1 MFLPEG
7 ELVFLSQTI
16 HRFRPGAFYQSYI
29 HQTPVLPFVYII
41 KRRKWRG
48 KEMGP
53 AWVKMTQVIG
63 EPIYPP
69 KPVEGDMFPKKEL
82 DSMAETAASW
92 MERTIA
98 EYHQTV
104 GD

>member
-1 MFLPEG
+1 
-7 ELVFLSQTI
+7 
-16 HRFRPGAFYQSYI
+16 
-29 HQTPVLPFVYII
+29 
-41 KRRKWRG
+41 
-48 KEMGP
+48 MGP